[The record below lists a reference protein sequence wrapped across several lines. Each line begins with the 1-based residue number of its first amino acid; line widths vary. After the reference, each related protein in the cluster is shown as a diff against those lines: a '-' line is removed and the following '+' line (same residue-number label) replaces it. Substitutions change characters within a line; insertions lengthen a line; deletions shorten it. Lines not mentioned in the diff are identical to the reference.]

1 MGIFSLFQTIL
12 NKFTKNMRIDEVNL
26 KNDKYYTE
34 VIVFSDDD
42 YNGKIEDRSYILNS
56 ILPYYASFKEVE
68 KHRVSTTAPA
78 LNFIKHT
85 VRLRYHPVDRTS
97 TFADNKGNPIS
108 DRVIDDIL
116 RPTNDDFLFV
126 RNIDGTLSIFNLK
139 TNEFYYNNKFII
151 DNHYYNNINI
161 SDGVGR
167 WRTWNM
173 IHKVYKHFGNGSKE
187 GYIFPLVFKNDK
199 DEICVLNGRLVKSA
213 ANVRIIID
221 GNSDQILLGIFNL
234 ISPYIYVNNRRY
246 KIDFKYPKKMDLPIA
261 HDVTSYKYF
270 ICDKYYPSVLDKYI
284 DKDKL
289 AQTIAD
295 IFDFVTRI

>member
-1 MGIFSLFQTIL
+1 
-12 NKFTKNMRIDEVNL
+12 MRIDEVNL

-68 KHRVSTTAPA
+68 KHCVSTTAPA

-97 TFADNKGNPIS
+97 TFADERGNSIS

-161 SDGVGR
+161 YDRVGVNGN
-167 WRTWNM
+167 WYM
-173 IHKVYKHFGNGSKE
+173 IHKVYKHFSNGSKE
-187 GYIFPLVFKNDK
+187 GYRFPLVFKNDN
-199 DEICVLNGRLVKSA
+199 DEICVLNGRLMKFMQG
-213 ANVRIIID
+213 ID
-221 GNSDQILLGIFNL
+221 LLCSFKL
-234 ISPYIYVNNRRY
+234 ISPYIYVNNRKY
-246 KIDFKYPKKMDLPIA
+246 KL
-261 HDVTSYKYF
+261 
-270 ICDKYYPSVLDKYI
+270 CDGELTVFQVNKNYYILDGHLRPLLSNYNI
-284 DKDKL
+284 DKNKL

-295 IFDFVTRI
+295 VFNFVTKI

>member
-1 MGIFSLFQTIL
+1 
-12 NKFTKNMRIDEVNL
+12 MRIDEINL
-26 KNDKYYTE
+26 KNDKYFTE

-42 YNGKIEDRSYILNS
+42 YNGKIEDRSYIANS

-68 KHRVSTTAPA
+68 KHCVSTTAPA
-78 LNFIKHT
+78 QDSIKHT

-97 TFADNKGNPIS
+97 TFADEQGNPIS

-167 WRTWNM
+167 WSTWHS
-173 IHKVYKHFGNGSKE
+173 IRKVYKHFSNGSKE
-187 GYIFPLVFKNDK
+187 GYIFPLVFKNDN
-199 DEICVLNGRLVKSA
+199 DEICVLNGRLMKFRPEA
-213 ANVRIIID
+213 D
-221 GNSDQILLGIFNL
+221 LLCSFKL
-234 ISPYIYVNNRRY
+234 ISPYIYVNNRKY
-246 KIDFKYPKKMDLPIA
+246 KLYDGDDGELVVFR
-261 HDVTSYKYF
+261 VNE
-270 ICDKYYPSVLDKYI
+270 KYYISNGHLSPLSGNLLSKYNI
-284 DKDKL
+284 DKNKL

-295 IFDFVTRI
+295 IFNFVTKI